1 MLISAIDIS
10 PSDAYQLQID
20 TLNDQFIAAS
30 FQDHVIAG
38 GVFSFEYNGQN
49 LNRSK
54 NDFYIKSSF
63 ETAGGTLYNF
73 HSITG
78 KSKDPLTNSYY
89 DLLGIRYAHYQKMT
103 MDIRYYQPI
112 FYNSKMVYRFFGGVG
127 VPRTNLKQA
136 LPFEKSFFVG
146 GANGI
151 RAWRARSLGPGSFLD
166 SVQRYD
172 KIGDIQLEGN
182 IEARFPLSDWIEGA
196 LFVDLGN
203 VWLLKYDSLRAA
215 GQFKFDTFVDEI
227 AVGGGFGVRFN
238 LDFFIIRA
246 DIAIPLKNP
255 SIPVNDPD
263 FPLKSRW
270 IFQGKYEDRKFFHP
284 VQFNLGIGYPF

>member
-10 PSDAYQLQID
+10 PSDAFQLQID

-89 DLLGIRYAHYQKMT
+89 DLLGIRYAHYQK
-103 MDIRYYQPI
+103 
-112 FYNSKMVYRFFGGVG
+112 
-127 VPRTNLKQA
+127 
-136 LPFEKSFFVG
+136 
-146 GANGI
+146 
-151 RAWRARSLGPGSFLD
+151 
-166 SVQRYD
+166 
-172 KIGDIQLEGN
+172 
-182 IEARFPLSDWIEGA
+182 
-196 LFVDLGN
+196 
-203 VWLLKYDSLRAA
+203 
-215 GQFKFDTFVDEI
+215 
-227 AVGGGFGVRFN
+227 
-238 LDFFIIRA
+238 
-246 DIAIPLKNP
+246 
-255 SIPVNDPD
+255 
-263 FPLKSRW
+263 
-270 IFQGKYEDRKFFHP
+270 
-284 VQFNLGIGYPF
+284 

>member
-10 PSDAYQLQID
+10 PSDAFQLRD

-38 GVFSFEYNGQN
+38 GYFLLNIMGK

-103 MDIRYYQPI
+103 MDI
-112 FYNSKMVYRFFGGVG
+112 N
-127 VPRTNLKQA
+127 TNL
-136 LPFEKSFFVG
+136 
-146 GANGI
+146 
-151 RAWRARSLGPGSFLD
+151 
-166 SVQRYD
+166 
-172 KIGDIQLEGN
+172 
-182 IEARFPLSDWIEGA
+182 
-196 LFVDLGN
+196 
-203 VWLLKYDSLRAA
+203 
-215 GQFKFDTFVDEI
+215 
-227 AVGGGFGVRFN
+227 
-238 LDFFIIRA
+238 FFIIPKWCI
-246 DIAIPLKNP
+246 DSL
-255 SIPVNDPD
+255 V
-263 FPLKSRW
+263 
-270 IFQGKYEDRKFFHP
+270 E
-284 VQFNLGIGYPF
+284 